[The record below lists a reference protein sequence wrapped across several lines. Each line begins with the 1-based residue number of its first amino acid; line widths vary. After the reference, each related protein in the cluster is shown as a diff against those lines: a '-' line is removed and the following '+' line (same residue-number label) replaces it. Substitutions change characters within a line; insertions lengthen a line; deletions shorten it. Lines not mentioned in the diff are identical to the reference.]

1 MPVIGER
8 IVSRKPGS
16 TGYTQDPMAGF
27 AKEFLNLS
35 NSILED
41 ARLDLYE
48 DTSKVLRTGITD
60 ETMKNFFM
68 ENSADP
74 RGMTT
79 EEYEDHMLMMEQMYE
94 NDKEAVLEHCG
105 MGQYN
110 PVVGM
115 TFPIHKNIMLN
126 NIFDKGAI
134 PKFVA
139 TSPKFTVSMETRW
152 LIDPETGEKI
162 DMWRE
167 QYKMTDAID
176 KAAPLKSLYLP
187 LPEAENTNII
197 QTLFGVPEDQNT
209 NLSIES
215 YLSGLIG
222 KRVVYPGQT
231 MNIVVENSD
240 SATSPATVTYTV
252 VSYTNTTENAYVIP
266 TDTPTDLNAQLPK
279 VESTVTQKVIGA
291 VFDWRGPFVPAYG
304 GYDRQICEQFALPM
318 VTSVAAGTLPG
329 TWALTVTLADGSTT
343 VIDNTTDEN
352 AIPGQFRTVGFVSG
366 FSKNNRFGLT
376 SSNQNVIGVL
386 LTTRFDTSSAMLK
399 TASVSWSVRTD
410 VIEIPNAIPINVT
423 ISPEEVK
430 DIAALYQINQLTKVM
445 SLMKISLANYKDD
458 KIRRYLDTSYLT
470 MPANSKIGRSF
481 DFAPSQNYALDP
493 IEWRHKTFMDSL
505 DTHATQLL
513 HVLNDPNVTF
523 NIIGR
528 DDLIRKITPTD
539 YTYQSPS
546 AIGPV
551 QLDFVKT
558 VVTSDKRTYQF
569 ISSDKLRDSNNLMI
583 IMCPRNSER
592 FIYRIYDY
600 QMYLSNEIRNISN
613 PALPAVHAFE
623 RWIMKDYQPVQG
635 RIRILNPT
643 GLRNYGTDY
652 AFNND
657 PTGRGDGM
665 KSIGKNDFN
674 IDAI

>member
-1 MPVIGER
+1 MPVIGNTT
-8 IVSRKPGS
+8 SRKPGS
-16 TGYTQDPMAGF
+16 SGYSHDPMAAY
-27 AKEFLNLS
+27 AKEFLNLTQS
-35 NSILED
+35 FLEE
-41 ARLDLYE
+41 ARLDLYQE
-48 DTSKVLRTGITD
+48 PFKVFRTPLTD
-60 ETMKNFFM
+60 ETVKNFFM

-94 NDKEAVLEHCG
+94 NDKTAVLEHCG

-110 PVVGM
+110 PVIGM

-139 TSPKFTVSMETRW
+139 EAPRFTVSMETRW
-152 LIDPETGEKI
+152 MIDPETGEKI

-176 KAAPLKSLYLP
+176 KAAPLKSMYLP
-187 LPEAENTNII
+187 LPEAENTNILE
-197 QTLFGVPEDQNT
+197 TMFGVPEDQNN

-215 YLSGLIG
+215 HVSGLVG
-222 KRVVYPGQT
+222 ARVVYPGQT
-231 MNIVVENSD
+231 VQIVVKNSD
-240 SATSPATVTYTV
+240 AATAPATVTYTIQN
-252 VSYTNTTENAYVIP
+252 YTNTTAQAYVIP
-266 TDTPTDLNAQLPK
+266 TDSPTDLKAQLPK
-279 VESTVTQKVIGA
+279 VEATVTQTVTGA
-291 VFDWRGPFVPAYG
+291 IFNWRGPFAPAYG
-304 GYDRQICEQFALPM
+304 GYDRQICEQYALPI
-318 VTSVAAGTLPG
+318 VKTVAAGTLPG
-329 TWALTVTLADGSTT
+329 TWKLTVELADGTT
-343 VIDNTTDEN
+343 QEIDNTTDEN
-352 AIPGQFRTVGFVSG
+352 AIPGQYRTVGFVSG
-366 FSKNNRFGLT
+366 FAKDNRFGMT
-376 SSNQNVIGVL
+376 SSNAKVAGVI
-386 LTTRFDTSSAMLK
+386 LTSRIDTSSAMLK
-399 TASVSWSVRTD
+399 TASATWSVRTD
-410 VIEIPNAIPINVT
+410 IIEIPNAVPMNVT

-458 KIRRYLDTSYLT
+458 KIRRYLDKSFLE
-470 MPANSKIGRSF
+470 MPDDSKIARQF
-481 DFAPSQNYALDP
+481 DFAPSNNYALDP

-546 AIGPV
+546 SIGPV

-558 VVTSDKRTYQF
+558 IVTSDKRTYQF
-569 ISSDKLRDSNNLMI
+569 ISSDKLRDCNNLMI
-583 IMCPRNSER
+583 IVCPRNSER

-623 RWIMKDYQPVQG
+623 RWVVKEYQPVQG

-657 PTGRGDGM
+657 PTGRGDGVR
-665 KSIGKNDFN
+665 SIGKNDFN

>member
-8 IVSRKPGS
+8 QTRKPGS
-16 TGYTQDPMAGF
+16 EGYSSDGMAAF

-35 NSILED
+35 NSILEEGRVD
-41 ARLDLYE
+41 IFSEPD
-48 DTSKVLRTGITD
+48 KVLRRSITD
-60 ETMKNFFM
+60 TSMKQFFM
-68 ENSADP
+68 ENSADE
-74 RGMTT
+74 RSMTP
-79 EEYEDHMLMMEQMYE
+79 EEYEDHLLMMEQLYE
-94 NDKEAVLEHCG
+94 NDKEAVLEHSV
-105 MGQYN
+105 MGQFN
-110 PVVGM
+110 PVIGM

-134 PKFVA
+134 PKYVA
-139 TSPKFTVSMETRW
+139 TAPKFTVSMETRW

-176 KAAPLKSLYLP
+176 KAVPLKSLYLP
-187 LPEAENTNII
+187 LPEAENTNVIE
-197 QTLFGVPEDQNT
+197 TLFGVPADHNT

-215 YLSGLIG
+215 HLSGLIG
-222 KRVVYPGQT
+222 NRVVYPGQT

-240 SATSPATVTYTV
+240 STTTPATVTYSV
-252 VSYTNTTENAYVIP
+252 VRYTNTTTDAYVIP
-266 TDTPTDLNAQLPK
+266 TDTPTDLATQLPK
-279 VESTVTQKVIGA
+279 VEDTVTQTVVGA
-291 VFDWRGPFVPAYG
+291 VFDWKGTFVPAYG
-304 GYDRQICEQFALPM
+304 GYDRQICEQYALPM
-318 VTSVAAGTLPG
+318 VTSVAAGTLPD

-343 VIDNTTDEN
+343 VIDNTTNEN
-352 AIPGQFRTVGFVSG
+352 AIPGQYRTVGFVSG
-366 FSKNNRFGLT
+366 FAKDNRFGITT
-376 SSNQNVIGVL
+376 SNANVLGVL
-386 LTTRFDTSSAMLK
+386 LTSRLDASSAMLK
-399 TASVSWSVRTD
+399 TPSVSWGVRTD
-410 VIEIPNAIPINVT
+410 IIEIPDRVPINVT

-430 DIAALYQINQLTKVM
+430 DIAALYQVNQLTKVM
-445 SLMKISLANYKDD
+445 SLIKISLANYKDD
-458 KIRRYLDTSYLT
+458 HIRRFLDESFLT
-470 MPANSKIGRSF
+470 MPADSKIARSF

-546 AIGPV
+546 SIGPIE
-551 QLDFVKT
+551 LDFVKT

-583 IMCPRNSER
+583 IVCPRNSER

-600 QMYLSNEIRNISN
+600 QMYLSNEIRNITN

-623 RWIMKDYQPVQG
+623 RWIAKEYQPVQG

-665 KSIGKNDFN
+665 RSVGKNAFD

>member
-1 MPVIGER
+1 MPVIGNTT
-8 IVSRKPGS
+8 SRKPGS
-16 TGYTQDPMAGF
+16 SGYSHDPMAAY
-27 AKEFLNLS
+27 AKEFLNLTQS
-35 NSILED
+35 FLEE
-41 ARLDLYE
+41 ARLDLYQE
-48 DTSKVLRTGITD
+48 PSKVFRTPLTD
-60 ETMKNFFM
+60 ETVKNFFM

-94 NDKEAVLEHCG
+94 NDKIAVLEHCG

-110 PVVGM
+110 PVIGM

-139 TSPKFTVSMETRW
+139 EAPRFTVSMETRW
-152 LIDPETGEKI
+152 MIDPETGEKI

-176 KAAPLKSLYLP
+176 KAAPLKSMYLP
-187 LPEAENTNII
+187 LPEAENTNILE
-197 QTLFGVPEDQNT
+197 TMFGVPEDQNN

-215 YLSGLIG
+215 HVSGLVG
-222 KRVVYPGQT
+222 ARVVYPGQT
-231 MNIVVENSD
+231 VQIVVKNSD
-240 SATSPATVTYTV
+240 AATAPATVTYTIQN
-252 VSYTNTTENAYVIP
+252 YTNTTAQAYVIP
-266 TDTPTDLNAQLPK
+266 TDSPTDLNAQLPK
-279 VESTVTQKVIGA
+279 VEATVTQTVTGA
-291 VFDWRGPFVPAYG
+291 IFNWRGPFAPAYG
-304 GYDRQICEQFALPM
+304 GYDRQICEQYALPI
-318 VTSVAAGTLPG
+318 VKTVAAGTLPG
-329 TWALTVTLADGSTT
+329 TWKLTVELADGTT
-343 VIDNTTDEN
+343 QEIDNTTDEN
-352 AIPGQFRTVGFVSG
+352 AIPGQYRTVGFVSG
-366 FSKNNRFGLT
+366 FAKDNRFGMT
-376 SSNQNVIGVL
+376 SSNAKVAGVI
-386 LTTRFDTSSAMLK
+386 LTSRIDTSSAMLK
-399 TASVSWSVRTD
+399 TASATWSVRTD
-410 VIEIPNAIPINVT
+410 IIEIPNAVPMNVT

-458 KIRRYLDTSYLT
+458 KIRRYLDKSFLE
-470 MPANSKIGRSF
+470 MPDDSKIARQF
-481 DFAPSQNYALDP
+481 DFAPSNNYALDP

-546 AIGPV
+546 SIGPV

-558 VVTSDKRTYQF
+558 IVTSDKRTYQF
-569 ISSDKLRDSNNLMI
+569 ISSDKLRDCNNLMI
-583 IMCPRNSER
+583 IVCPRNSER

-623 RWIMKDYQPVQG
+623 RWVIKEYQPVQG

-657 PTGRGDGM
+657 PTGRGDGVR
-665 KSIGKNDFN
+665 SIGKNDFN